1 MAVTINGT
9 GTVAGISVGGVND
22 GAIAHA
28 DLADSTK
35 PIFTSYALLEDQ
47 KSSGTTGGTNTEDT
61 WATRDL
67 NTEVADPDG
76 IVSISSNDFTLQAG
90 SYLIKWT
97 SSFYRVG
104 EIKTRLLD
112 VTNSAARGAG
122 SSAYTNTSGNDQ
134 VESTGSARVTPSGA
148 TAYRIQYYN
157 SDVKSSNGLG
167 VEASSGEVEV
177 YTRVEI
183 YKEAS

>member
-1 MAVTINGT
+1 MSTVKTTNITHGSNSGTANIILASDGNVSFAKTILGQ
-9 GTVAGISVGGVND
+9 
-22 GAIAHA
+22 
-28 DLADSTK
+28 
-35 PIFTSYALLEDQ
+35 YALLEDQ
-47 KSSGTTGGTNTEDT
+47 KSSGTAGGTNTEDT

-67 NTEVADPDG
+67 NTEVADPHG

-134 VESTGSARVTPSGA
+134 VESRGAARVTPSGA

>member
-1 MAVTINGT
+1 MPITINGT
-9 GTVAGISVGGVND
+9 GTVAGLSVGGVND

-97 SSFYRVG
+97 SPFYRVG

-177 YTRVEI
+177 FTQVEI
-183 YKEAS
+183 YKEA

>member
-1 MAVTINGT
+1 MPITINGT